1 MTLFVIVGKFLLY
14 FRLATNLRGG
24 AYRIKVLK
32 VYPVPETKEAQVKI
46 LEEGK
51 ALIREQLAQ
60 WRK

>member
-1 MTLFVIVGKFLLY
+1 
-14 FRLATNLRGG
+14 
-24 AYRIKVLK
+24 VLK

>member
-1 MTLFVIVGKFLLY
+1 VTLFVIVGKFLLS
-14 FRLATNLRGG
+14 LDLLQTCAG
-24 AYRIKVLK
+24 AYRVKVLK